1 MSKTQYKKKI
11 WTFSG
16 MLFDHKKLFNMIP
29 DLLGAYVG
37 ENSIEPKLTESIMLT
52 LNSVN
57 KCFYCDGLHGELAR
71 VSGLNGY
78 QVLRVAKTE
87 QECLNIMKDNA
98 VSFARSFAL
107 NDGFGKVF
115 DIEYKNLIKSEG
127 EDKAKSI
134 LALCLFLHWGS
145 LGGNTINAFINRF
158 FGKPKENSSFIFEVL
173 FFAYYIILF
182 LIIIAFS
189 SFLRILPKVPKF
201 ISSLF
206 GVILT
211 FVASV
216 WIIPLG
222 LISYLFS
229 PKHSILSADS

>member
-1 MSKTQYKKKI
+1 MSELKYKKKI

-16 MLFDHKKLFNMIP
+16 MLFDHKKLFKMIP
-29 DLLGAYVG
+29 DLLGAYIG
-37 ENSIEPKLTESIMLT
+37 ENSIEPQVCESIMLT

-78 QVLRVAKTE
+78 QILRVAKSE
-87 QECLNIMKDNA
+87 EECLNVMDNPA

-189 SFLRILPKVPKF
+189 SFLRILTKVPKF

-206 GVILT
+206 GVTLT

-222 LISYLFS
+222 VISYLFS
-229 PKHSILSADS
+229 TKHSILSADS